1 MGFIIREFIWDIP
14 VLIFAYVLLSG
25 PITVATKMKEPAAI
39 ITSLEKI
46 YGKKSCLNV
55 LEQLAEA
62 QGPCGHDLQG

>member
-1 MGFIIREFIWDIP
+1 MTAGLNYL
-14 VLIFAYVLLSG
+14 VSNAL
-25 PITVATKMKEPAAI
+25 TVATKMKEPAAI

-46 YGKKSCLNV
+46 YGNGKKSCLNV